1 MSPTTVNASLERT
14 MNMPNEEQPNNVTNN
29 GQEVKPEQAGNAE
42 PKPEKQD
49 DGKDYDK
56 LTSELEKLKNRIG
69 KEQHEKHVANDRIK
83 ELQAELDKYKQE
95 QVDKDPEK
103 KQDETAKQLE
113 ELKKKNEELNQQLV
127 RNNRLNEVNS
137 IFKKSGLNISDG
149 ILNMIVTD
157 PNDGDSINANTQAIV
172 DLIRQV
178 QSDSKKELLRGNTP
192 KASGGEVDAI
202 AKALGL

>member
-1 MSPTTVNASLERT
+1 
-14 MNMPNEEQPNNVTNN
+14 MPNEEQPNNVTNN

-149 ILNMIVTD
+149 ILKMIVTD

-192 KASGGEVDAI
+192 KASGGEVDAV

>member
-1 MSPTTVNASLERT
+1 VNASLERT
-14 MNMPNEEQPNNVTNN
+14 MNMPNEEQPNVTNN

-49 DGKDYDK
+49 GGKDYDK

-192 KASGGEVDAI
+192 KASGGEVDAV

>member
-1 MSPTTVNASLERT
+1 
-14 MNMPNEEQPNNVTNN
+14 MPNEEQPNVTNN

-49 DGKDYDK
+49 GGKDYDK

-192 KASGGEVDAI
+192 KASGGEVDAV
-202 AKALGL
+202 AKALGLQKGFINGNY

>member
-14 MNMPNEEQPNNVTNN
+14 MNMPNEEQPNVTNN

>member
-1 MSPTTVNASLERT
+1 
-14 MNMPNEEQPNNVTNN
+14 MPNEEQPNATDN

-49 DGKDYDK
+49 GGKDYDK

-192 KASGGEVDAI
+192 KASGGEVDAV

>member
-1 MSPTTVNASLERT
+1 
-14 MNMPNEEQPNNVTNN
+14 MPNEEQPNVTNN

-49 DGKDYDK
+49 GGKDYDK

-192 KASGGEVDAI
+192 KASGGEVDAV

>member
-14 MNMPNEEQPNNVTNN
+14 MNMPNEEQPNVTNN

-149 ILNMIVTD
+149 ILKMIVTD

-192 KASGGEVDAI
+192 KASGGEVDAV

>member
-1 MSPTTVNASLERT
+1 
-14 MNMPNEEQPNNVTNN
+14 MPNEEQPNATNN

-49 DGKDYDK
+49 GGKDYDK

-192 KASGGEVDAI
+192 KASGGEVDAV

>member
-1 MSPTTVNASLERT
+1 
-14 MNMPNEEQPNNVTNN
+14 MPNEEQPNVTNN

-49 DGKDYDK
+49 GGKDYDK

-95 QVDKDPEK
+95 QVDKNPEK

>member
-1 MSPTTVNASLERT
+1 
-14 MNMPNEEQPNNVTNN
+14 MPNEEQPNNVTNN

>member
-1 MSPTTVNASLERT
+1 
-14 MNMPNEEQPNNVTNN
+14 MPNEEQPNVTDN

-49 DGKDYDK
+49 GGKDYDK

-192 KASGGEVDAI
+192 KASGGEVDAV

>member
-14 MNMPNEEQPNNVTNN
+14 MNMPNEEQPNATDN

-49 DGKDYDK
+49 GGKDYDK

-192 KASGGEVDAI
+192 KASGGEVDAV

>member
-1 MSPTTVNASLERT
+1 
-14 MNMPNEEQPNNVTNN
+14 MPNEEQPNVTNN

-49 DGKDYDK
+49 GGKDYDK

-95 QVDKDPEK
+95 QVDKNPEK

-192 KASGGEVDAI
+192 KASGGEVDAV

>member
-14 MNMPNEEQPNNVTNN
+14 MNMPNEEQPNVTNN

-49 DGKDYDK
+49 GGKDYDK

-192 KASGGEVDAI
+192 KASGGEVDAV

>member
-1 MSPTTVNASLERT
+1 

>member
-1 MSPTTVNASLERT
+1 
-14 MNMPNEEQPNNVTNN
+14 
-29 GQEVKPEQAGNAE
+29 
-42 PKPEKQD
+42 
-49 DGKDYDK
+49 DYDK

>member
-1 MSPTTVNASLERT
+1 
-14 MNMPNEEQPNNVTNN
+14 MPNEEQPNVTNN
-29 GQEVKPEQAGNAE
+29 GQEIKPEQAGNAE

-192 KASGGEVDAI
+192 KASGGEVDAV

>member
-1 MSPTTVNASLERT
+1 
-14 MNMPNEEQPNNVTNN
+14 MPNEEQPNNVTNN
-29 GQEVKPEQAGNAE
+29 GQEVKLEQAGNAE